1 MVLADGSSRPLQ
13 KGEILQP
20 GAKLNIADDAKLV
33 LAPYDDSPA
42 AATPDA
48 PAHDAPAPGQPQ
60 APDAGTA
67 ASPDIA
73 ALQKS
78 ILQGVDP
85 TQNFEASA
93 AGGAPAAGGGG
104 GIGGV
109 AGASGNG
116 GFVTIDRIG
125 DATIAAAGFDTT
137 YQTEPIVDTQ
147 QVVEPLLVNELTD
160 QGEQLV
166 VAEDGV
172 LNGNL
177 LDNTVNTDGPS
188 AASVLLFSWG
198 GNANVA
204 VGTSV
209 TIDGIGTL
217 VVNGDGSFTFT
228 PAPNYDGAVPPVVY
242 TVTDGTDTVQ
252 STLELTITPV
262 NDLADQGEN
271 VVVTEDATVSG
282 NLLDNTVDN
291 DGPQAATVTGF
302 SWGGVANSIL
312 GTPVTLAG
320 VGTLLVNADGSYQF
334 TPATNYDG
342 PVPAVSY
349 TVTDGTDS
357 VQSILTITITPVDEP
372 VELAGLQLE
381 GGELTLNEASL
392 AGGSNPNAAAVT
404 QIGTFTF
411 SAADGVQSLT
421 LGGVALVTNGQ
432 AVTAFPQTITSPLGN
447 QLIVTGINYNPVT
460 GTGSVNYSYTLGG
473 SETHTQPAND
483 NSLSES
489 FSVVLVDTDGD
500 NTSGSLDVVI
510 LDDVP
515 SVTLTSNSEGLDA
528 VSVDESLVSL
538 GGVGTDGVASATLSA
553 ANVQAQF
560 NPAFGADG
568 AGSIGYSLA
577 LTGTNVAS
585 GLYAVDPA
593 TANGQ
598 GAAIVL
604 NQVGNVITGSAG
616 GVDYFTLTI
625 NPSSGEVTLA
635 LLDNVWHGDTTNA
648 DDSVALTLGQ
658 GVLTLV
664 QTVTDADGDSA
675 SAAVDLGANGVFR
688 FEDDGPRAGLAVEAP
703 SLGATVDESLVS
715 LGGVGTDGVASATL
729 SAANVQAQFNPAFG
743 ADGAGSIG
751 YSLALTGTNVASG
764 LYAVDPATANGQGAA
779 IVLNQVGNVIT
790 GSAGGVDYFTL
801 TINPSSGEVTLALL
815 DNVWHG
821 DTTNA
826 DDSVA
831 LTLGQGVLTLVQTVT
846 DADGDSASAAVDLG
860 ANGVFRFEDD
870 GPRAGLAV
878 EAPSLGATVDESL
891 VSLGGVG
898 TDGVASATL
907 SAANVQAQFNPAFG
921 ADGAGSIGYSLA
933 LTGTN
938 VASGLYA
945 VDPATANGQGAAIVL
960 NQVGNVITGSAGGV
974 DYFTLTINP
983 SSGEVTLALLDNVW
997 HGDTTNADDSV
1008 ALTLGQGVLTLV
1020 QTVTDADGDSASAAV
1035 DLGANGVFRFEDDGP
1050 RAGLA
1055 VEAPSLGATV
1065 DESLVSLGGVGTDG
1079 VASATLSA
1087 ANVQAQFNPAFGADG
1102 AGSIGYS
1109 LALTGTNVA
1118 SGLYAVDPATA
1129 NGQGAAIV
1137 LNQVG
1142 NVITG
1147 SAGGVD
1153 YFTLTINPSS
1163 GEVTLALL
1171 DNVWHGDTT
1180 NADDSVALTLGQGVL
1195 TLVQTVTDADGDSAS
1210 AAVDLGANGVF
1221 RFEDDGPRAGLAVE
1235 APSLGATVDESLV
1248 SLGGVGTDGVASA
1261 TLSAAN
1267 VQAQFNPAFGADG
1280 AGSIGYSL
1288 ALTGTNVASGLYAV
1302 DPATAN
1308 GQGAAIVL
1316 NQVGNVITGSAGGV
1330 DYFTLTIN
1338 PSSGEVTLALLDNVW
1353 HGDTTN
1359 ADDSVALT
1367 LGQGV
1372 LTLVQTVTDADGDSA
1387 SAAVDLGANGVF
1399 RFEDDGPRAGLAVE
1413 APSLGATVDES
1424 LVSLGG
1430 VGTDGVA
1437 SATLS
1442 AANVQAQFN
1451 PAFGADG
1458 AGSIGY
1464 SLALTG
1470 TNVASGLYAVDPAT
1484 ANGQGAAIVLNQV
1497 GNVITGSA
1505 GGVDYFTL
1513 TINPS
1518 SGEVTLALLDNV
1530 WHGDTTNADDSV
1542 ALTLGQG
1549 VLTLVQTVT
1558 DADGDSASA
1567 AVDLGANGVFRFEDD
1582 GPRAGLAVEA
1592 PSLGATVDESLVSLG
1607 GVGTDGVAS
1616 ATLSAA
1622 NVQAQFNPAFG
1633 ADGAG
1638 SIGYSLALTGTN
1650 VASGLYAVDPATAN
1664 GQGAAIVLNQVGNV
1678 ITGSAGGVDYFTLTI
1693 NPSSGE
1699 VTLALLDNVWH
1710 GDTTNADDS
1719 VALTLGQGVLTLVQ
1733 TVTDADGDSASAAVD
1748 LGANGVFRFEDDGP
1762 SVTINAVADGG
1773 ITLTTQD
1780 AQTIDA
1786 ASDTATGS
1794 FAAAFLAAAVPSYGA
1809 DGPGT
1814 TTVSGYS
1821 LSVTDSNSGLTSNG
1835 LAITLTK
1842 VGSDIVGSTS
1852 AGEVFRISV
1861 ASNGTVTLTQ
1871 SAELDHLPE
1880 DVDNSNDNNLI
1891 SLANGKVLL
1900 SATVTVVD
1908 GDNDTATGTV
1918 SADLGGNIRFE
1929 DDVPSVTINAVADGG
1944 ITLTTQDA
1952 QTIDAASDT
1961 ATGSFAAAFLA
1972 AAVPSYGA
1980 DGPGTTTVS
1989 GYSLSVTD
1997 SNSGLTSNGLAITL
2011 TKVGSD
2017 IVGSTSAGEVFRI
2030 SVASNGTVT
2039 LTQSAELDHLP
2050 EDVDNSNDNNL
2061 ISLANGKV
2069 LLSATVTVV
2078 DGDNDTATGTVS
2090 ADLGGNIR
2098 FEDDVPSV
2106 TINAVADGGITLTTQ
2121 DAQTIDAASDTAT
2134 GSFAAAFLAA
2144 AVPSYGADGPGTTTV
2159 SGYSLS
2165 VTDSNSGLTSNGLA
2179 ITLTKVGSDIVG
2191 STSAGEV
2198 FRISVASN
2206 GTVTL
2211 TQSAELDHLPED
2223 VDNSNDNN
2231 LISLANGKVLLSA
2244 TVTVVDGD
2252 NDTATGTV
2260 SADLGGNIR
2269 FEDDVPSV
2277 TINAVADGGITLTTQ
2292 DAQTI
2297 DAASDTATGS
2307 FAAAFLAAAVPSY
2320 GADGPGTTTVSGYS
2334 LSVTD
2339 SNSGLTSNGLAIT
2352 LTKVGSDIVGSTSAG
2367 EVFRISVASN
2377 GTVTLTQSAELDHLP
2392 EDVDNSND
2400 NNLISLANG
2409 KVLLSA
2415 TVTVVDG
2422 DNDTAT
2428 GTVSAD
2434 LGGNIRFEDDV
2445 PSVTINAVADGG
2457 ITLTTQDAQT
2467 IDAASD
2473 TATGSFAA
2481 AFLAAAVPSYGA
2493 DGPGTTTVSGYSL
2506 SVTDS
2511 NSGLTSNG
2519 LAITLT
2525 KVGSDIVGS
2534 TSAGEV
2540 FRISVASN
2548 GTVTLTQ
2555 SAELDHLPE
2564 DVDNSND
2571 NNLISL
2577 ANGKVLL
2584 SATVTVVDGDNDTA
2598 TGTVSADL
2606 GGNIRFEDDVPSVT
2620 INAVADG
2627 GITLTTQDAQTID
2640 AASDTATGSFA
2651 AAFLAA
2657 AVPSYGADGPGT
2669 TTVSGYSL
2677 SVTDSNSGLTSNGL
2691 AITLTKVG
2699 SDIVGSTSAGEV
2711 FRISVASNGTV
2722 TLTQS
2727 AELDHLPEDV
2737 DNSNDNNLIS
2747 LANGKVL
2754 LSATVTV
2761 VDGDNDTA
2769 TGTVSADLGGNI
2781 RFEDDVPTA
2790 NPVTN
2795 AGQATQVQN
2804 TNLMLILDISGSM
2817 DYDSGYQGMTRMQV
2831 MQKSALELLDKYSA
2845 YGNVMVNIITFATS
2859 ATNPTGVWVNVDT
2872 AKAIILGLVSTDSTN
2887 YDDALNEA
2895 IKAFGDTGKLPN
2907 AQNVSYFM
2915 SDGEPN
2921 ANALSGS
2928 SATVPDGNNSLGGGD
2943 GIDGDGTTLTGEAKD
2958 WADFLKANDINS
2970 FALGMGSGSTA
2981 SALDPIAY
2989 NGVSEVNT
2997 TSLIVTD
3004 FSQLAATLL
3013 STVVAPPL
3021 SGQLL
3026 NGGLT
3031 ASTGA
3036 DGGWIGSITVAGVT
3050 YHYDQKTD
3058 ISSVT
3063 GGTSAGTFNTATNEW
3078 SISVAGGIL
3087 KVDMDNGAY
3096 TFTPPSVIP
3105 SGGISQVFG
3114 YNVIDHDGDT
3124 AASTL
3129 SLIINPAIGP
3139 TVVRDDFV
3147 ITNQDPSTIPDWA
3160 LLAND
3165 TGPLAAT
3172 QVITGVSG
3180 AVGGTVTDGAGS
3192 VVFDDTS
3199 GSATPSAYDG
3209 SFNYTNSTT
3218 TDPAK
3223 VFVDVQSGSTLTGS
3237 YLDEVLIGGSGND
3250 TLNGNA
3256 GNDILLGG
3264 AGNDN
3269 LNGGEGNDILVGG
3282 AGNDTLNGGNGNDTA
3297 SYLDS
3302 TAGVTVTVNGN
3313 NQITG
3318 GAGTDSLSN
3327 MENLI
3332 GSMFNDSLTGDGNA
3346 NVLSGLAGNDILIGG
3361 GGDDMLIG
3369 GTGSD
3374 TMTGGTGKDTFKWM
3388 AGDAGGVDTIKDF
3401 TTGANGDVLDLSEL
3415 LSGEHT
3421 NAATLDQYFNFA
3433 SGPGSNKSTL
3443 TIDLDGSGSAST
3455 THTIFFDN
3463 VDLTLGGTR
3472 TDQQIIQDLLDQG
3485 NLKVD
3490 P

>member
-1 MVLADGSSRPLQ
+1 M
-13 KGEILQP
+13 
-20 GAKLNIADDAKLV
+20 
-33 LAPYDDSPA
+33 
-42 AATPDA
+42 
-48 PAHDAPAPGQPQ
+48 
-60 APDAGTA
+60 
-67 ASPDIA
+67 
-73 ALQKS
+73 
-78 ILQGVDP
+78 
-85 TQNFEASA
+85 
-93 AGGAPAAGGGG
+93 
-104 GIGGV
+104 
-109 AGASGNG
+109 
-116 GFVTIDRIG
+116 
-125 DATIAAAGFDTT
+125 
-137 YQTEPIVDTQ
+137 
-147 QVVEPLLVNELTD
+147 
-160 QGEQLV
+160 
-166 VAEDGV
+166 
-172 LNGNL
+172 
-177 LDNTVNTDGPS
+177 
-188 AASVLLFSWG
+188 
-198 GNANVA
+198 
-204 VGTSV
+204 
-209 TIDGIGTL
+209 
-217 VVNGDGSFTFT
+217 
-228 PAPNYDGAVPPVVY
+228 
-242 TVTDGTDTVQ
+242 
-252 STLELTITPV
+252 
-262 NDLADQGEN
+262 
-271 VVVTEDATVSG
+271 
-282 NLLDNTVDN
+282 
-291 DGPQAATVTGF
+291 
-302 SWGGVANSIL
+302 
-312 GTPVTLAG
+312 
-320 VGTLLVNADGSYQF
+320 
-334 TPATNYDG
+334 
-342 PVPAVSY
+342 
-349 TVTDGTDS
+349 
-357 VQSILTITITPVDEP
+357 
-372 VELAGLQLE
+372 
-381 GGELTLNEASL
+381 
-392 AGGSNPNAAAVT
+392 
-404 QIGTFTF
+404 
-411 SAADGVQSLT
+411 
-421 LGGVALVTNGQ
+421 
-432 AVTAFPQTITSPLGN
+432 
-447 QLIVTGINYNPVT
+447 
-460 GTGSVNYSYTLGG
+460 
-473 SETHTQPAND
+473 
-483 NSLSES
+483 
-489 FSVVLVDTDGD
+489 
-500 NTSGSLDVVI
+500 
-510 LDDVP
+510 
-515 SVTLTSNSEGLDA
+515 
-528 VSVDESLVSL
+528 SVDESLVSL